1 MLGTNARTGPHAMKI
16 LLLFLLIASL
26 STMAHVGAR
35 QSQDGEPA

>member
-26 STMAHVGAR
+26 STMAHMGGR
-35 QSQDGEPA
+35 QTDGEPA